1 MAKLIIKETNQ
12 CPEILFDPEKGEI
25 TISGKSYPENVNAI
39 FQELLDAIETYK
51 SNPQKKTTVNFHWLY
66 YNTATSK
73 IIVKILT
80 DLKSAPT
87 ELMLNWYVKKGFTMM
102 IEKAELIKEIM
113 DIPMEIIIQE

>member
-1 MAKLIIKETNQ
+1 MVNLNIEETNQ
-12 CPEILFDPEKGEI
+12 SPEILFDHEKGEI
-25 TISGKSYPENVNAI
+25 TISGKSYPENVNDV
-39 FQELLDAIETYK
+39 FKELLDAIETYK

-80 DLKSAPT
+80 DLKAAPT
-87 ELMLNWYVKKGFTMM
+87 ELLLNWYVKKGFTMM

>member
-1 MAKLIIKETNQ
+1 MAKLIIKETAQ

>member
-1 MAKLIIKETNQ
+1 MAKLIIKETAQ

-39 FQELLDAIETYK
+39 FQELLDAIETYI

>member
-12 CPEILFDPEKGEI
+12 SPEILFDHEKGEI
-25 TISGKSYPENVNAI
+25 TISGKSYPENVNDI
-39 FQELLDAIETYK
+39 FKELLDAIETYK

-87 ELMLNWYVKKGFTMM
+87 ELLLNWYVKKEFTMM